1 MLFYNQMWILFHNF
15 LFVCCT
21 KLILHWSNRII
32 FFVKFL
38 IWNSI
43 TLIINS
49 NNTLDFVPISA
60 VMMNTLQRK
69 SQRRRCQS
77 ILSLSVIPPWA
88 YHRNPIMVSRK
99 NFEQMKSI
107 RNQII
112 HSSKCIWIDPHETH
126 ISH

>member
-15 LFVCCT
+15 LSVRCT
-21 KLILHWSNRII
+21 KLILHFSNRIT

-49 NNTLDFVPISA
+49 NNTVRFCSY
-60 VMMNTLQRK
+60 QRRDDEYPATK

-77 ILSLSVIPPWA
+77 IMSPSVIPPWA
-88 YHRNPIMVSRK
+88 YCQNLIMASGQI
-99 NFEQMKSI
+99 FEQLKSI
-107 RNQII
+107 SNQII
-112 HSSKCIWIDPHETH
+112 DSSKCIWIDPHESH